1 MQYRRLKKEILLLDT
16 RMHHSSKMMISGK
29 KGCVLFFFSFS
40 FFKHTPMAVTG
51 RLADIAQKSAV
62 LLLAGTTVY
71 YMVNVG
77 MLVNCRMELKKQGK
91 LQEELVSTWTL

>member
-1 MQYRRLKKEILLLDT
+1 MA
-16 RMHHSSKMMISGK
+16 IS
-29 KGCVLFFFSFS
+29 
-40 FFKHTPMAVTG
+40 G

-77 MLVNCRMELKKQGK
+77 MLVNRRMELKKQGK
-91 LQEELVSTWTL
+91 LHEELARLNGMVETQNNEKSLHAETSTTPTPFPPDSSRPGETVNDL

>member
-29 KGCVLFFFSFS
+29 KGCVLFFFFSFS

-62 LLLAGTTVY
+62 LLLAGTT
-71 YMVNVG
+71 
-77 MLVNCRMELKKQGK
+77 GK
-91 LQEELVSTWTL
+91 ISVCVCVCVCSKNIDANSF